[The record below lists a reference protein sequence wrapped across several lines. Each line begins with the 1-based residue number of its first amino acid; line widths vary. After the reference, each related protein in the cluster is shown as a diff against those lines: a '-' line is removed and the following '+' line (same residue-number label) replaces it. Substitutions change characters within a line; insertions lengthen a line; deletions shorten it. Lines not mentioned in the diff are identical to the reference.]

1 MRCVTDTNVVVSGLL
16 WLGNPGRLLE
26 AAANGRITLYTSPVL
41 VAELRSTLSYNR
53 LAKYVERSGLTL
65 DELLTRY
72 LNVAIV
78 VEPDTVPQ
86 IVRDPDDDHVL
97 ACALAAQADLIVSGD
112 QDLLVLGSYRDIPI
126 VTAAEALRRIELQS
140 K

>member
-1 MRCVTDTNVVVSGLL
+1 LGLV
-16 WLGNPGRLLE
+16 G
-26 AAANGRITLYTSPVL
+26 
-41 VAELRSTLSYNR
+41 
-53 LAKYVERSGLTL
+53 ERSGLTL

-78 VEPDTVPQ
+78 VEPATVPQ

-97 ACALAAQADLIVSGD
+97 AAALVARADLIVTGD
-112 QDLLVLGSYRDIPI
+112 DDLLTLKTYQDIAI
-126 VTAAEALRRIELQS
+126 VTAADALRAVETQ